1 MSKSATDSEIKR
13 AYFNLAKTY
22 HPDKNKED
30 PRAKEKFIEISNAY
44 EVLSDKQKRQQYDL
58 MGHQD
63 HGFGDRGFS
72 YQDFHGAEQQFH
84 TFTQEFEDI
93 INQFVGRESMGT
105 TQTAY
110 TLALTFMEAVQGC
123 TKKVTHSFMEQCE
136 NCQGTGADNNYGYT
150 TCRFCK
156 GAGTRGIQLGPIRFQ
171 ETCDACGGAGKMPK
185 RMCLECKGTG
195 SVKEHRELSIRVPAG
210 VKHGQS
216 TMVTD
221 PVSGMKIIL
230 RFDVRESLDFRRN
243 GDDVHSDV
251 SAHMVQAVFGGNIRV
266 LGLSG
271 MMDVAIPAGIQSHH
285 KIRLTGRGVPRMN
298 GTGEGD
304 HYLHVKITIPKNLT
318 EDQHQLMLK
327 FAKSLD
333 PEDIHGDFKDYDFSS
348 IFAKL
353 KRKVKGE

>member
-1 MSKSATDSEIKR
+1 MSKSATDSEIKK

-44 EVLSDKQKRQQYDL
+44 EVLSSKEKRQQYDL

-63 HGFGDRGFS
+63 HGFGGGFS
-72 YQDFHGAEQQFH
+72 YQDFQGAEQQFH
-84 TFTQEFEDI
+84 SFTQEFEDI
-93 INQFVGRESMGT
+93 ISQFMGGESRGT
-105 TQTAY
+105 TQKAY

-123 TKKVTHSFMEQCE
+123 TKNVMHSFMVQCE
-136 NCQGTGADNNYGYT
+136 NCQGSGADNTFGFT

-156 GAGTRGIQLGPIRFQ
+156 GAGTRGIHLGPIRIQ
-171 ETCDACGGAGKMPK
+171 ETCDACGGVGKMPK
-185 RMCLECKGTG
+185 RMCLDCKGTG
-195 SVKEHRELSIRVPAG
+195 SVKEQRELSIRVPAG

-216 TMVTD
+216 TIVTD
-221 PVSGMKIIL
+221 PVSKMRIIL

-251 SAHMVQAVFGGNIRV
+251 SVHMVQAVFGGNIRV
-266 LGLSG
+266 LGLNG
-271 MMDVAIPAGIQSHH
+271 MIDVAIPAGIQSHH

-318 EDQHQLMLK
+318 EDQHQHLLK
-327 FAKSLD
+327 FSKSLD
-333 PEDIHGDFKDYDFSS
+333 PEDIHGDYKEYDYSS

-353 KRKVKGE
+353 KRKVKGD